1 MNRAQSR
8 SEDAQPM
15 IIGQSTYY
23 PVELV
28 ASILQVPLEI
38 ARFIVDEN
46 WKFAEE
52 EDPNTPKGFLREQLL
67 KELQEPSL
75 RPALD
80 FASMILPFE
89 QDLARSIAS
98 ELPWSQD
105 YLFEVDDPLK
115 YQAERGRSGIS
126 PLLRRLNPGIPSP
139 PNPDGFLRPRQVA
152 EILGVTLQQITK
164 LAKDGLLDHELTRG
178 GHQRFRFEVVR
189 DYKINQDLLASEKAK
204 QVSCV

>member
-52 EDPNTPKGFLREQLL
+52 EDPNTPKGHIREQLL
-67 KELQEPSL
+67 KELQKPYL
-75 RPALD
+75 RFDLD
-80 FASMILPFE
+80 FASMILPFD
-89 QDLARSIAS
+89 QGVARRIAS
-98 ELPWSQD
+98 DLPWCEN

-115 YQAERGRSGIS
+115 YLAERDRSGIPS
-126 PLLRRLNPGIPSP
+126 LLRSLNSSIPSP

-164 LAKDGLLDHELTRG
+164 LAKDGLLDHEFTSG
-178 GHQRFRFEVVR
+178 GQRRYRFE
-189 DYKINQDLLASEKAK
+189 DIKQFKIQQNNRLSDGLAEG
-204 QVSCV
+204 V